1 MINKHISIYKFEP
14 RWSDRVAWYA
24 SAIAAT
30 ALSWCIWWLS
40 PVLHQ
45 DAFVIFILAV
55 VFIARFY
62 GFGPAVVCTFS
73 SALVLDYAVFRPR
86 IDVPLSQNELQRLGL
101 FILISVFVAG
111 LARQRSRAETQ
122 ADEVRQELAA
132 IVTSSEDAIISFTF
146 DGFVTSWNQGAEAL
160 YGYSA
165 AEIIGRPLSVLVPS
179 DRMGELEH
187 NLDRLNREERVGSY
201 ETERIHKSGARL
213 QVLMSV
219 SPIRNENG
227 ELSGASAIARD
238 ISQRKRTEEALRR
251 NERLATAGR
260 LTAAIAHEIRNPL
273 EALINLVYLAR
284 RDAAGRDE
292 YLRLAEQEIG
302 RLDSIAQQALGFV
315 REATSPERMDTSKIL
330 EEVVQLYLR
339 KLQQSK
345 IRIEKQSQE
354 SVEIFGYPGELRQ
367 LLSNLILNAMESMKD
382 GGRLRLRVIRMQ
394 EKSGDQRQGVRITI
408 ADTGSGIPVSS
419 LPHIFEPF
427 YTTKKENGTG
437 LGLWLAYGIVQ
448 KHTGWIRVASR
459 TTPGTSTGTVFMVF
473 LPESP
478 AMAATQAA

>member
-1 MINKHISIYKFEP
+1 MINKHISIYRFEP

-55 VFIARFY
+55 VFVARFY

-73 SALVLDYAVFRPR
+73 SALVLDYSMFRPR
-86 IDVPLSQNELQRLGL
+86 IGVPLSQNELQRLGL

-132 IVTSSEDAIISFTF
+132 IVTSSEDAIISFTV
-146 DGFVTSWNQGAEAL
+146 DGFVTSWNRGAEAL

-179 DRMGELEH
+179 DRIGELEQ

-201 ETERIHKSGARL
+201 ETERVHKSGTRL
-213 QVLMSV
+213 QVLLSV
-219 SPIRNENG
+219 SPIRNEKG

-273 EALINLVYLAR
+273 EALINLVYLSR

-315 REATSPERMDTSKIL
+315 RETTSPERLDASKVL

-345 IRIEKQSQE
+345 IRIEKRSQD
-354 SVEIFGYPGELRQ
+354 SIEILGYPGELRQ
-367 LLSNLILNAMESMKD
+367 LFSNLILNAMESMKE

-394 EKSGDQRQGVRITI
+394 EKSGDQRSGVRITV
-408 ADTGSGIPVSS
+408 ADTGSGIPVTA

-459 TTPGTSTGTVFMVF
+459 TAPGVSTGTVFMVF

-478 AMAATQAA
+478 VMAATQAA